1 MPCEIIDI
9 LVDNGDKVNVG
20 DVIARARNPDLEIK
34 KREIEGQY
42 NAANE
47 KLMAVNQQLQSNSG
61 LARQDTLRLEADQAN
76 LLPQVKS
83 YSDQL
88 TLVNERVEKL
98 TIKSPIAGQ
107 VITWDVKKQLQ
118 NRPVETGQVL
128 LTIAA
133 ADTDYE
139 AELYMP
145 ERRIGHLHRARDAI
159 KNKAPDEDLSVD
171 FISMYDPGVVHK
183 GRV

>member
-1 MPCEIIDI
+1 LIASIAIPSNFDMRAKGTLEPVKKQEVFAPMPCEIIDI
-9 LVDNGDKVNVG
+9 MVDNGDKVNVG

-107 VITWDVKKQLQ
+107 VITW
-118 NRPVETGQVL
+118 
-128 LTIAA
+128 
-133 ADTDYE
+133 
-139 AELYMP
+139 
-145 ERRIGHLHRARDAI
+145 
-159 KNKAPDEDLSVD
+159 
-171 FISMYDPGVVHK
+171 
-183 GRV
+183 